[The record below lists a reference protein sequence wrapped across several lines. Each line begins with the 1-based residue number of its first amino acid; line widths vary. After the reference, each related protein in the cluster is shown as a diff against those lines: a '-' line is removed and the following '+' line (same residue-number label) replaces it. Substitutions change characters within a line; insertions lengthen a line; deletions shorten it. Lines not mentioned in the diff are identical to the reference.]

1 MVNVHRRLAICKI
14 SSLLHIHVCFM
25 PGNKMWNLE
34 SLSFTFL
41 TSTWMDIHQNA
52 QYWKVVMGQEN
63 FCFARQFSK
72 TICQGTSEGGWCC
85 GQQRKCWMDGIKEWT
100 SLPMPEWL
108 TRASCCKDWK
118 RISAE
123 FLMSP
128 WRPNGSRDWTELN
141 SVRALFVFF
150 PSPACRRICI
160 KMLSFD
166 RFVVGHEKFWFAGTR
181 VHFLARNILWLGQWR
196 C

>member
-1 MVNVHRRLAICKI
+1 MYTEGWQFAKFLHCCTFMYASCQEIKCEIWNPWALLSSPARGWIYIKMLSTERLLWGRKI
-14 SSLLHIHVCFM
+14 FALRDSL
-25 PGNKMWNLE
+25 
-34 SLSFTFL
+34 
-41 TSTWMDIHQNA
+41 
-52 QYWKVVMGQEN
+52 
-63 FCFARQFSK
+63 SK
-72 TICQGTSEGGWCC
+72 TICQGTSEGGWCR

-128 WRPNGSRDWTELN
+128 WRPNGSRDWTELS

-166 RFVVGHEKFWFAGTR
+166 RFVIGHEKFWFAGTR